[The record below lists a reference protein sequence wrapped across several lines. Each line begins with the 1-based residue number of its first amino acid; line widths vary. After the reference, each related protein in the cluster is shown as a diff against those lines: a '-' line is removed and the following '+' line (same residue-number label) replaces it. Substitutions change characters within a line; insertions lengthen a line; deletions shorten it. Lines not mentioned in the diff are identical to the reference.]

1 MERQVAAYARAD
13 GVIVELHQAAAQ
25 ESPRYGKFNGDNAIG
40 SSAFIAPVIEFVSL
54 VDTGRQVT
62 GASSSRQERLSLPSS
77 TRFRLR

>member
-40 SSAFIAPVIEFVSL
+40 SSAFIAPGIEFVSAA
-54 VDTGRQVT
+54 TIIRRPVT
-62 GASSSRQERLSLPSS
+62 LP
-77 TRFRLR
+77 RIDELI